1 MLIKYGDAK
10 ILKIVREDELNI
22 NAKKVKKAID
32 KSKKS
37 IKNKIVAVSGNK

>member
-10 ILKIVREDELNI
+10 VLKIVNEDEVNVDS
-22 NAKKVKKAID
+22 KKVKKAIE

-37 IKNKIVAVSGNK
+37 VKNSVKAVSGNK

>member
-10 ILKIVREDELNI
+10 VLKIVNEDELNI
-22 NAKKVKKAID
+22 DSKKVKKAID

-37 IKNKIVAVSGNK
+37 IKNSAKAVSGNK